1 MVNIE
6 ISTFAHMPI
15 IYTLTDESPRLATE
29 SLLPIVKSF
38 AGAAGVEIET
48 RDISLAARIL
58 AAFNLAP
65 DDLAYL
71 GKLTKDPSANI
82 IKLPNISASIPQ
94 IKAAVAELQ
103 SKGYKIPNYPENP
116 QNEEEQKTKTIYD
129 KVKGSAVNPV
139 IRQGNSDRRAPL
151 SVKQYAKKHPHS
163 MGEWKSDFKTK
174 VVSMSSGDFYENEKS
189 ITLNE
194 NSSFSIEF
202 INAQGEKSLLKKSVP
217 LLEGEILDASVLK
230 IKKLESFFEQEFE
243 NAKKDEMAVSV
254 HLKATMMKVSDPVM
268 FGVAFKTLFKPL
280 FDKFSNE
287 FAELGINP
295 NNGIQDLRKKIA
307 GTPKEADIE
316 GEIQSVLKN
325 APKLAM
331 DFNSPS
337 DIIVDASMPAL
348 IRRAPQNE
356 LALIPDRSYAGVYA
370 AAIDFC
376 KKNGAFNPTTM
387 GSVPNVG
394 LMAQSAEEYG
404 SHDKTFIAKEN
415 GVMQAVD
422 ESNRI
427 LLKQEVEEGDIFRMC
442 QTKDIPVRN
451 WVHLALER
459 AKITQSPVV
468 FWLDSNRAH
477 DREIE
482 KKVKDELSKVDLCK
496 LDISIKNPVEAT
508 LFSMQRA
515 KEGLDTISA
524 TGNVLRDYLTD
535 LFPILELG
543 TSAKMLSIVPLLS
556 GGGIFETGAGGSAPK
571 QVEQLLKENYLR
583 WDSLGE
589 YFALAESLNFYSR
602 QTNNK
607 RAEVLAKAL
616 DLANGGILEYNRVPA
631 RKLGELD
638 NRGSHFYLALYWATE
653 LAKQNEDLELKA
665 KFEPIAKH
673 LSENEQKIVAELAS
687 AQGHAVDIGGYYL
700 PDAEKLAAVMRPTL
714 AGSRLFK
721 T

>member
-1 MVNIE
+1 
-6 ISTFAHMPI
+6 MPI

-29 SLLPIVKSF
+29 SLLPIAKSF
-38 AGAAGVEIET
+38 AGAAGIEMET

-71 GKLTKDPSANI
+71 GKLTKEPSANI

-103 SKGYKIPNYPENP
+103 GKGYKIPDYPENP
-116 QNEEEQKTKTIYD
+116 QNEEEQKTKAIYD

-139 IRQGNSDRRAPL
+139 LRQGNSDRRASL

-174 VVSMSSGDFYENEKS
+174 VVSMSSGDFYESEKS

-202 INAQGEKSLLKKSVP
+202 VNEKGEKSLLKKSAP
-217 LLEGEILDASVLK
+217 LLKGEVLDASVLK
-230 IKKLESFFEQEFE
+230 IKKLGIFYEQEFE
-243 NAKKDEMAVSV
+243 NAKKNEMAVSV

-280 FDKFSNE
+280 FDKFPNE
-287 FAELGINP
+287 FAELGIDP

-307 GTPKEADIE
+307 GTPKEKDIE
-316 GEIQSVLKN
+316 NEIQNVLKN

-337 DIIVDASMPAL
+337 DIIVDASMPSL
-348 IRRAPQNE
+348 IRRASQNE
-356 LALIPDRSYAGVYA
+356 LAIIPDRSYAGVYA

-376 KKNGAFNPTTM
+376 KKNGAFNPATM

-404 SHDKTFIAKEN
+404 SHDKTFIAKEK
-415 GVMQAVD
+415 GIMQAVD
-422 ESNRI
+422 GNNRV

-442 QTKDIPVRN
+442 QTKDIPIRN

-459 AKITQSPVV
+459 GRITQSPVV

-482 KKVKDELSKVDLCK
+482 KKVKDELSKADSNG
-496 LDISIKNPVEAT
+496 LDISVKSPVEAT

-515 KEGLDTISA
+515 KDGLDTISA

-556 GGGIFETGAGGSAPK
+556 GGGMFETGAGGSAPK

-602 QTNNK
+602 QTKNK
-607 RAEVLAKAL
+607 KAEVLGKAL
-616 DLANGGILEYNRVPA
+616 DLANGSILEYNRVPA

-638 NRGSHFYLALYWATE
+638 NRGSHFYLALYWAAE
-653 LAKQNEDLELKA
+653 LARQNEDLELKA
-665 KFEPIAKH
+665 KFEPIAKY

-687 AQGHAVDIGGYYL
+687 VQGHAVDIGGYYL
-700 PDAEKLAAVMRPTL
+700 PDAEKLAAVMRPIPI
-714 AGSRLFK
+714 K
-721 T
+721 I

>member
-1 MVNIE
+1 
-6 ISTFAHMPI
+6 MPI

-29 SLLPIVKSF
+29 NLLPIAKSF
-38 AGAAGVEIET
+38 AKVAGIEIET

-58 AAFNLAP
+58 AAFGLAS
-65 DDLAYL
+65 DELAYL
-71 GKLTKDPSANI
+71 GKLTKEPSANI

-103 SKGYKIPNYPENP
+103 CKGYKIPNYPENP
-116 QNEEEQKTKTIYD
+116 QNTDEQKIKAIYD

-139 IRQGNSDRRAPL
+139 LRQGNSDRRAPL

-174 VVSMSSGDFYENEKS
+174 VASMNSGDFYESEKS
-189 ITLNE
+189 ITLKE

-202 INAQGEKSLLKKSVP
+202 INTQGTKFLLKKSAP
-217 LLEGEILDASVLK
+217 LLEGEVLDASVLK
-230 IKKLESFFEQEFE
+230 IKELESFFEQEFE
-243 NAKKDEMAVSV
+243 NAKKNEMAVSV

-280 FDKFSNE
+280 FNKFSNE
-287 FAELGINP
+287 FTELGIDP

-316 GEIQSVLKN
+316 NEIQNVLKN

-356 LALIPDRSYAGVYA
+356 LALIPDRSYAGIYA

-394 LMAQSAEEYG
+394 LMAEAAEEYG
-404 SHDKTFIAKEN
+404 SHDKTFIAKEK
-415 GVMQAVD
+415 GIMQAVD
-422 ESNRI
+422 ENNQI

-442 QTKDIPVRN
+442 QTKDIPIRN

-468 FWLDSNRAH
+468 FWLDPKRAH
-477 DREIE
+477 DTEIE
-482 KKVKDELSKVDLCK
+482 KKVKDELSKANLSG
-496 LDISIKNPVEAT
+496 LDISIKNPIEAT

-515 KEGLDTISA
+515 KDGLDTISA

-543 TSAKMLSIVPLLS
+543 TSAKMLSIVPLLA

-602 QTNNK
+602 QTENK
-607 RAEVLAKAL
+607 KAEVLAKAL
-616 DLANGGILEYNRVPA
+616 DLANGSILEHNRVPA

-653 LAKQNEDLELKA
+653 LAKQNEDLELKS
-665 KFEPIAKH
+665 KFEPFAKY
-673 LSENEQKIVAELAS
+673 LSENEQKIVAKLAS
-687 AQGHAVDIGGYYL
+687 VQGRVVDIGGYYL
-700 PDAEKLAAVMRPTL
+700 PNAEKLAAVMRPFEYSIFTECPQEIH
-714 AGSRLFK
+714 S
-721 T
+721 

>member
-1 MVNIE
+1 
-6 ISTFAHMPI
+6 MPI

-29 SLLPIVKSF
+29 SLLPIAKSF
-38 AGAAGVEIET
+38 AAAAGIEVET

-58 AAFNLAP
+58 AAFDLAP

-71 GKLTKDPSANI
+71 GKLTKEPSANI

-116 QNEEEQKTKTIYD
+116 QNEEEQKIKAIYD
-129 KVKGSAVNPV
+129 RVKGSAVNPV
-139 IRQGNSDRRAPL
+139 LRQGNSDRRAPL

-163 MGEWKSDFKTK
+163 MGEWKSDFKTTVK
-174 VVSMSSGDFYENEKS
+174 SMSSGDFYESEKS

-202 INAQGEKSLLKKSVP
+202 INTQGEKSLLKKSAP
-217 LLEGEILDASVLK
+217 LLGGEILDASVLK

-280 FDKFSNE
+280 FNKFSNE
-287 FAELGINP
+287 FAELGIDP

-316 GEIQSVLKN
+316 NEIQNVLKN

-376 KKNGAFNPTTM
+376 KKNGAFNPAAM

-394 LMAQSAEEYG
+394 LMAEAAEEYG
-404 SHDKTFIAKEN
+404 SHDKTFIAKEK
-415 GVMQAVD
+415 GIMQAVD
-422 ESNRI
+422 GNNRV

-442 QTKDIPVRN
+442 QTKDIPIRN

-459 AKITQSPVV
+459 ARITQNPVV

-482 KKVKDELSKVDLCK
+482 KKVKDELSEADLSG

-602 QTNNK
+602 QTKNK
-607 RAEVLAKAL
+607 RAEILAKAL
-616 DLANGGILEYNRVPA
+616 DLANGSILEYNRVPA

-653 LAKQNEDLELKA
+653 LAKQSEDLELKA
-665 KFEPIAKH
+665 KFEPIAKY

-687 AQGHAVDIGGYYL
+687 EQGHAVDIGGYYL
-700 PDAEKLAAVMRPTL
+700 PDAEKLAAVMRGAFTV
-714 AGSRLFK
+714 
-721 T
+721 

>member
-1 MVNIE
+1 
-6 ISTFAHMPI
+6 MPI

-29 SLLPIVKSF
+29 SLFPIAKSF
-38 AGAAGVEIET
+38 AGAAGIEIET

-71 GKLTKDPSANI
+71 GKLTKEPSANI

-103 SKGYKIPNYPENP
+103 GKGYKIPNYPENP
-116 QNEEEQKTKTIYD
+116 QNEEEQKIKAIYD
-129 KVKGSAVNPV
+129 RVKGSAVNPV
-139 IRQGNSDRRAPL
+139 LRQGNSDRRAPL

-174 VVSMSSGDFYENEKS
+174 VVSMSSGDFYESEKS
-189 ITLNE
+189 ITLE
-194 NSSFSIEF
+194 KNSSFSIEF
-202 INAQGEKSLLKKSVP
+202 INEKGEKSLLKKSAP
-217 LLEGEILDASVLK
+217 LLEGEVLDASVLK
-230 IKKLESFFEQEFE
+230 IKKLESFYEQEFE
-243 NAKKDEMAVSV
+243 NAKKSEMAVSV

-287 FAELGINP
+287 FAEFGIDP

-307 GTPKEADIE
+307 GTPKEKDIE
-316 GEIQSVLKN
+316 NEIQNVLKN
-325 APKLAM
+325 VPKLAM

-337 DIIVDASMPAL
+337 DIIVDASMPSL
-348 IRRAPQNE
+348 IRRASQNE

-370 AAIDFC
+370 AAVDFC
-376 KKNGAFNPTTM
+376 KKNGAFNPATM

-404 SHDKTFIAKEN
+404 SHDKTFIAKEK
-415 GVMQAVD
+415 GIMQAVD
-422 ESNRI
+422 ESNRV

-442 QTKDIPVRN
+442 QTKDIPIRN
-451 WVHLALER
+451 WVQLALER
-459 AKITQSPVV
+459 ARITQNPVV

-482 KKVKDELSKVDLCK
+482 KKVKDELSKADLNG
-496 LDISIKNPVEAT
+496 LDISVKSPVEAT

-515 KEGLDTISA
+515 KDGLDTISA

-571 QVEQLLKENYLR
+571 HVEQLLKENYLR

-602 QTNNK
+602 QTKNK
-607 RAEVLAKAL
+607 KAEVLAKAL
-616 DLANGGILEYNRVPA
+616 DLANGSILEYNRVPL

-665 KFEPIAKH
+665 KFEPVAKY

-687 AQGHAVDIGGYYL
+687 AQGHPVDIGGYYF
-700 PDAEKLAAVMRPTL
+700 PDAKKLSAVM
-714 AGSRLFK
+714 GSITGVYQL
-721 T
+721 